1 MLSTS
6 ERTFKGQTEVLASNI
21 FSHAAFTEMPGEAVC
36 LSESQQGSQIL
47 YAALLRLNYYFL
59 HYLLYFACKRKQLYL
74 GKI

>member
-6 ERTFKGQTEVLASNI
+6 ERTFKGKTEVLASNI

-47 YAALLRLNYYFL
+47 YAALLTLSPPVASL
-59 HYLLYFACKRKQLYL
+59 EATDKKVLQHSWPL
-74 GKI
+74 

>member
-6 ERTFKGQTEVLASNI
+6 ERTFKGQTEVLASDI

-47 YAALLRLNYYFL
+47 YAALLRLIYYFL
-59 HYLLYFACKRKQLYL
+59 HYLLYFACKRKQLYP